1 MNIGIDLGGTRIK
14 TGLLLEDKIVANSI
28 VDVTDSGSLASELPG
43 IEKSIEQMLK
53 GCEMGKGINGVGI
66 ALPCLVNS
74 DNNQILSDYV
84 KYRDAADLDITGW
97 VNRNWGAGLII
108 ENDAKAALTGEMQFG
123 ACRGSSNAVLLTI
136 GTGIGSAVIMNGD
149 LLKSR
154 NHLAGNLGGHMCIDY
169 SGDICNCGST
179 GCAET
184 IASTW
189 ALPARISSLHR
200 KESSYKRETMKFN
213 DFRSLFKAAAKGDKL
228 ALKIEKD
235 CLSAWSAVLINMIY
249 AYDPEIIVLSG
260 GVLGSAGRIIPYLKN
275 EIDKCTWLKKNN
287 IQLVVA
293 QHPDWAGVMGAAWLS
308 KINRNY
314 VKKQL

>member
-14 TGLLLEDKIVANSI
+14 TGLLHEGMIVAKSI

-43 IEKSIEQMLK
+43 IEKSIQDMLRK
-53 GCEMGKGINGVGI
+53 YETGKEINGVGI
-66 ALPCLVNS
+66 ALPCLVDS
-74 DNNQILSDYV
+74 DNNLILSDYI
-84 KYRDAADLDITGW
+84 KYRDAAKLDLADW
-97 VNRNWGAGLII
+97 VNRTWGAGLII

-123 ACRGSSNAVLLTI
+123 ACRGASNAVLLTI
-136 GTGIGSAVIMNGD
+136 GTGIGSAVIMNGK

-154 NHLAGNLGGHMCIDY
+154 NHLAGNLAGHMCIDY
-169 SGDICNCGST
+169 RGVTCNCGST

-184 IASTW
+184 IASSW
-189 ALPARISSLHR
+189 ALPERINSLHPI
-200 KESSYKRETMKFN
+200 ESSYKRETIKFN
-213 DFRSLFKAAAKGDKL
+213 DFRSLFEAAAKEDKL

-235 CLSAWSAVLINMIY
+235 CLIAWSAVLINMIY

-260 GVLGSAGRIIPYLKN
+260 GVLGSAGRIIPYLRN
-275 EIDKCTWLKKNN
+275 EIDKCSWLKKNN

-308 KINRNY
+308 RI
-314 VKKQL
+314 